1 MGGHTSPALTGP
13 PEAGGRLLGGAGA
26 VAPAGRPKADL
37 WPNVA
42 NFPIFGKTFFQKK
55 YPKIQNVNF
64 GVKTKV
70 VRTEILHILVPIPS
84 RGDP

>member
-13 PEAGGRLLGGAGA
+13 PEAGGRLIGGAGA
-26 VAPAGRPKADL
+26 VARAGRPKADL

-42 NFPIFGKTFFQKK
+42 NFPIFEKTFFRKSTQKSK
-55 YPKIQNVNF
+55 MSTL

>member
-13 PEAGGRLLGGAGA
+13 PEAGGRLIGGAGA

-37 WPNVA
+37 WPM
-42 NFPIFGKTFFQKK
+42 FPIGKNFFQKSTQK
-55 YPKIQNVNF
+55 SKMSTL

-70 VRTEILHILVPIPS
+70 VRAEILHILVLYPYRPVGTFI
-84 RGDP
+84 